1 MCRAVK
7 EWSFVCK
14 STYQNKHNILKHN
27 PHGNHKESLFRIYTK
42 RNEKEIK
49 ACNSK
54 KKSMKHKGGRGGLRY
69 KKSYKSC
76 RKQNSKSF
84 PISNYIKCNKWIK
97 SPNQKTQI
105 GWMDKIKKRIQLY
118 AVYKKLTL
126 DLRTHIGWVW
136 KDRKRHSMQ
145 MVTTRAEVA
154 LWTSEKRANSP
165 GR

>member
-14 STYQNKHNILKHN
+14 STYQNKHNFNIFKHN
-27 PHGNHKESLFRIYTK
+27 PHGNHKENLFRIYTK

-49 ACNSK
+49 SCNSK

-69 KKSYKSC
+69 KKATNLAENKIAIVSPS
-76 RKQNSKSF
+76 
-84 PISNYIKCNKWIK
+84 PLVIISNVINGLNPPVKR
-97 SPNQKTQI
+97 QI
-105 GWMDKIKKRIQLY
+105 GWMDKIKKRIQLF

-145 MVTTRAEVA
+145 IVT
-154 LWTSEKRANSP
+154 KREQEWP
-165 GR
+165 